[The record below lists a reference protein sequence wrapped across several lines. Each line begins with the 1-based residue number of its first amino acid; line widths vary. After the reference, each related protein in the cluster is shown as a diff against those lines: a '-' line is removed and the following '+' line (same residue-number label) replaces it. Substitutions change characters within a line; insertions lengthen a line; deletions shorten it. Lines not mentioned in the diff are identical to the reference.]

1 MVTEEVLQ
9 GVLGEIR
16 EQELVELAASLVR
29 INSVWDPEAGSS
41 EQEVAFFVAS
51 WARERGFQVLVEEV
65 APGRPNVIIEWKAAP
80 GPRKL
85 MFEAHTDVV
94 TPGDPLQWEHDPFGG
109 VVLDGRLYGRGANDT
124 KGNLAAMLMAMAAIK
139 KVRPGLKGS
148 ILGGVLCDE
157 EGLMLGVQDFI
168 RRGHAEGITGAI
180 ICEPQDGLICPVQK
194 GAIRARFTVKGR
206 MSHGAMPLSGLN
218 PVPALSRLIN
228 GLWNME
234 EEAARTCGKDPL
246 LGWPSFTPTVVR
258 APARGPAQLNVVPAK
273 AELLVDIRTIPAQ
286 SHEEILR
293 ALQGLAAKAR
303 EQTLEAYSRLD
314 VLLQVKRNL
323 GLDVEM
329 ELLSDRP
336 CTQTSVEDPLV
347 RSVDWATRALTGKE
361 PVYGGVP
368 GATDGTFL
376 WAWKGIPI
384 VTIGAG
390 DREVPHQ
397 VDEWVEVAQLHLT
410 AKIYAASALAYLSQE
425 D

>member
-41 EQEVAFFVAS
+41 EQEVACFVAS

-168 RRGHAEGITGAI
+168 RRGHAEGITGAV

-258 APARGPAQLNVVPAK
+258 APASGPAQLNVVPAK

-293 ALQGLAAKAR
+293 ALRGLAAEAR

-323 GLDVEM
+323 RLDVEM

-336 CTQTSVEDPLV
+336 CTRTSVEDPLV

-397 VDEWVEVAQLHLT
+397 VDEWVDLAQLHLT